1 MRFALIVMLDSA
13 DEPQTLAN
21 EVVSALEFDHR
32 TTVKYAVVLT
42 DDGQEVAVY
51 DRKEKTT

>member
-1 MRFALIVMLDSA
+1 MRFALIVMLDSE
-13 DEPQTLAN
+13 DEPKHLAN

-32 TTVKYAVVLT
+32 STVKYAVVLT

>member
-1 MRFALIVMLDSA
+1 MRFALIVMLDSE
-13 DEPQTLAN
+13 DEPEQLAD
-21 EVVSALEFDHR
+21 EVVSALEFDHP
-32 TTVKYAVVLT
+32 TTVRYAVVLT

>member
-1 MRFALIVMLDSA
+1 MRFALIVMLDYE
-13 DEPQTLAN
+13 DEPKRLVS
-21 EVVSALEFDHR
+21 EVVSALELDHR
-32 TTVKYAVVLT
+32 TTVRYAVVLT

>member
-1 MRFALIVMLDSA
+1 MRFALIVMLDSE
-13 DEPQTLAN
+13 DEPKQLAN

-32 TTVKYAVVLT
+32 STVKYAVVLT
-42 DDGQEVAVY
+42 DEGQEVAVY

>member
-1 MRFALIVMLDSA
+1 MRFALIVMLDSEE
-13 DEPQTLAN
+13 EPKQLAN
-21 EVVSALEFDHR
+21 EVVSALEFDHH